1 MNGEITP
8 FLSFNLLSANFFLLK
23 TIYNYEEK
31 VNNGIGNK
39 KHQRII

>member
-1 MNGEITP
+1 MDGVIT
-8 FLSFNLLSANFFLLK
+8 LYVNFNLLYTNFFLLK

-31 VNNGIGNK
+31 VNNRIGNK

>member
-8 FLSFNLLSANFFLLK
+8 SLSFNLLFTNFFLLK

-31 VNNGIGNK
+31 VNHRIGNK
-39 KHQRII
+39 KHKRII